1 MKKWLV
7 IMVALL
13 LSVSMTAQAAEL
25 GVQIIGGQTEAA
37 ETVSLDDIKID
48 VPVDI
53 YGFGMINPSSY
64 TVQDKLYRYRKGSK
78 SGSDTYNSGNEAE
91 YVLLKMDITNTTST
105 PKNYLADVEIKVVFQ
120 DNFEFAGWC
129 YQYNWDNSSGDKKYS
144 ANYVIH
150 PEDNYSIDPWYVGHY
165 CFGCTLP
172 NAVVDSK
179 APLRMEIKIGGNE
192 ITYNIRK

>member
-7 IMVALL
+7 VMVVLL

-25 GVQIIGGQTEAA
+25 GVQIIGGQTEQA

-53 YGFGMINPSSY
+53 YGFGTINPSSY
-64 TVQDKLYRYRKGSK
+64 VVQDRLVRYKKGSNN
-78 SGSDTYNSGNEAE
+78 SETFYSGNEAE
-91 YVLLKMDITNTTST
+91 YILLKMDITNTTAAA
-105 PKNYLADVEIKVVFQ
+105 KNYLADAEIKVVFQ
-120 DNFEFAGWC
+120 DNFEFAGWA
-129 YQYNWDNSSGDKKYS
+129 YQYNWDKSSGDKKYS
-144 ANYVIH
+144 ANQVIH

-179 APLRMEIKIGGNE
+179 LPLRMEIKIGGNE